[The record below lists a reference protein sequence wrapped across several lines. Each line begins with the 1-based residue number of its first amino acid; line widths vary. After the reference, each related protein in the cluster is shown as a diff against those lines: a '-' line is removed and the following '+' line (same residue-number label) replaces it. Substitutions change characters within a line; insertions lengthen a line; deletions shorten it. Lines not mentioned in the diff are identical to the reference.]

1 MKRTWLS
8 ANLDKVNKMSH
19 ERVKEALTQ
28 YVRNPPP
35 GYAFLL
41 EGGWGVG
48 KSHFWRQ
55 FQDKEL
61 GALERTDISLSVAGL
76 STLEDL
82 ENALFLASV
91 ENLAPQVVRETASV
105 VWKTALRIIKVD
117 PKDIKLR
124 ADVKSGTTI
133 VCIDDVERFAGDFKV
148 LLGFIK
154 GLLDDAVLHV
164 VMIGDEK
171 RALVDLTGYDVYRE
185 RIVGKWIT
193 VPPDTS
199 GVYDSVANG
208 YSDPRVRAALKE
220 VKEAAM
226 DLFAEKR
233 LTNLRTLRSILD
245 EINALL
251 LAINW
256 PADRTPHIEAL
267 LSAVTFQSMALAKDA
282 STVNEVA
289 RVFLMSEMS
298 LGAAMFDSKKKRP
311 SAGGEPEQGQ
321 EKKDWRALINE
332 LGFTNDIY
340 QWPSSP
346 AFTAYVG
353 GGPLDAN
360 GIAGD
365 FMIFGD
371 HNPEESLLKQLESYR
386 TMDDATFAAC
396 IDGLKKQVE
405 NHELMSL
412 HQVWNAWTMLSHL
425 ARIRVTPWST
435 EECRDFFLQAIHT
448 YDPTGAIHPAMEQ
461 FDRPKDDSDNVVW
474 AALEELQ
481 EKIEAAAQAEVDLQ
495 QQKALVDGIGEVSRI
510 SGVAPFAN
518 ADAQDIYNR
527 LAAAGREGVL
537 RVTKFYARRRS
548 VVNIQDKV
556 APEVPFANTLADII
570 EQHVPAG
577 QLNLD
582 QAAWKELSEK
592 LRGFVDWV
600 SPKSA

>member
-1 MKRTWLS
+1 
-8 ANLDKVNKMSH
+8 MSRD
-19 ERVKEALTQ
+19 RVKEALTQ

-41 EGGWGVG
+41 EGGRGVG

-55 FQDKEL
+55 FQEKEL
-61 GALERTDISLSVAGL
+61 GPLQRTDISFSVAGL

-82 ENALFLASV
+82 ESALFLASV
-91 ENLAPQVVRETASV
+91 ENLAPQMVRETASV

-148 LLGFIK
+148 LFGFIK

-171 RALVDLTGYDVYRE
+171 RALADLAGYDVYRE

-193 VPPDTS
+193 VPPDTA

-208 YSDPRVRAALKE
+208 YSDSRVRAALKDA
-220 VKEAAM
+220 KDGALT
-226 DLFAEKR
+226 LFAEKR

-251 LAINW
+251 LAMNW
-256 PADRTPHIEAL
+256 PADKTPHIDEL
-267 LSAVTFQSMALAKDA
+267 LSAVTFHIMAMAKDA
-282 STVNEVA
+282 SMVDEVA

-298 LGAAMFDSKKKRP
+298 LSAALIETRKKDQRTE
-311 SAGGEPEQGQ
+311 GEPEG
-321 EKKDWRALINE
+321 EKDWRDLIQE
-332 LGFTNDIY
+332 LGFSADVY
-340 QWPSSP
+340 EWPSSP
-346 AFTAYVG
+346 AFSTYVA

-365 FMIFGD
+365 FLIFGD

-386 TMDDATFAAC
+386 TMDDTAFAAC
-396 IDGLKKQVE
+396 IDGLKQQVE
-405 NHELMSL
+405 GHELMSL

-425 ARIRVTPWST
+425 TRKRLMSWSM
-435 EECRDFFLQAIHT
+435 EACRDFFLQAIHT
-448 YDPTGAIHPAMEQ
+448 YDPAAPIHPAMEQ
-461 FDRPKDDSDNVVW
+461 FDQPRDDSDNAVW

-481 EKIEAAAQAEVDLQ
+481 QKIEEADQAQVDLQ
-495 QQKALVDGIGEVSRI
+495 QQKALVEGIGEVSRI
-510 SGVAPFAN
+510 SGVAPFAT
-518 ADAQDIYNR
+518 ASAQDIYDR
-527 LAAAGREGVL
+527 LVQAGREGVL

-548 VVNIQDKV
+548 VVNIHDKV
-556 APEVPFANTLADII
+556 GPEVPFAEALATII
-570 EQHVPAG
+570 EQHVPEG

-592 LRGFVDWV
+592 LRGFVEWAT
-600 SPKSA
+600 PKSA